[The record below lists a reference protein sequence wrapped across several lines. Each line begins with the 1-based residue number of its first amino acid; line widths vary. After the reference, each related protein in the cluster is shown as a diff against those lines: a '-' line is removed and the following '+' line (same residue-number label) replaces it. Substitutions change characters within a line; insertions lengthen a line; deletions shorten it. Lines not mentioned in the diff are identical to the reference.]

1 MIIIGIMEPISQI
14 SQKLNFMTK
23 SSKENIMEQ
32 TVTIDSNGSMT
43 IPNEYRQILGLSAG
57 DKITVQLKGNKLVLV
72 SPHDPVK
79 IVQKI
84 VKRYAPRDSKESI
97 VDELI
102 AERRRE
108 GFYE

>member
-1 MIIIGIMEPISQI
+1 
-14 SQKLNFMTK
+14 
-23 SSKENIMEQ
+23 MEQ
-32 TVTIDSNGSMT
+32 TITIDANGSLT
-43 IPNEYRQILGLSAG
+43 LPHEYRQILGLSVG

-79 IVQKI
+79 IVQEI
-84 VKRYAPRDSKESI
+84 IKRYAPHEGKESV

-108 GFYE
+108 AIYE

>member
-1 MIIIGIMEPISQI
+1 
-14 SQKLNFMTK
+14 
-23 SSKENIMEQ
+23 MEQ
-32 TVTIDSNGSMT
+32 TVTIDKNGSLT
-43 IPNEYRQILGLSAG
+43 LPDEYRQILGLLPG

-79 IVQKI
+79 IVQEI
-84 VKRYAPRDSKESI
+84 VKRYAPSDSKGSV

-108 GFYE
+108 AIYE